1 MYYDYDSL
9 SIYIYIYIN
18 DNNHDNRTD
27 NNDKVMNIMTL
38 IHCDGYV
45 R

>member
-1 MYYDYDSL
+1 MYYDSDSL
-9 SIYIYIYIN
+9 SIIYYVMLYVN

-27 NNDKVMNIMTL
+27 DKVMNIMTL